1 MTAKALLR
9 VILKAD
15 ETVVA
20 EIDDPILWQ
29 KVLAIAN
36 GGSKSADLG
45 KGLAD
50 AETSAE
56 DHLEDDGDQD
66 ESVARFAKSLG
77 IAAADLNGALEPIRE
92 APYLHLNSHN
102 WEAFKRNFP
111 VRGAGAVSPIGLVG
125 TALALWLK
133 AAKIDVAATQ
143 ALALGVLSTINV
155 HDKNASRGISN
166 TKWLQARS
174 GGMIIVN
181 PAEISKAQEIVRAF
195 CLKRAPS
202 IES

>member
-1 MTAKALLR
+1 MTPRALLK

-29 KVLAIAN
+29 RVLAIAN
-36 GGSKSADLG
+36 GTSQGTNSLKDLDEPDPRG
-45 KGLAD
+45 NAR
-50 AETSAE
+50 ESE
-56 DHLEDDGDQD
+56 EEGDD
-66 ESVARFAKSLG
+66 ESVARFAKSLE
-77 IAAADLNGALEPIRE
+77 ISVADLNGALEPSRE

-111 VRGAGAVSPIGLVG
+111 VRGNGAVSPIGLVG

-133 AAKIDVAATQ
+133 IAKIEIAATQ
-143 ALALGVLSTINV
+143 ALALGALATIGV

-166 TKWLQARS
+166 TRWLQARS
-174 GGMIIVN
+174 GGTIIVN
-181 PAEISKAQEIVRAF
+181 PAEISRAQEIVRAF

-202 IES
+202 IET